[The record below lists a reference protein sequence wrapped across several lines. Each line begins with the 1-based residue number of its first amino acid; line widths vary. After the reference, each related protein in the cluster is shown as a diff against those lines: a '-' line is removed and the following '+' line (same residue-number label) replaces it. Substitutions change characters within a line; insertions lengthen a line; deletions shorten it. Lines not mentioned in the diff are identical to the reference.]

1 VSAAA
6 DVAVA
11 AAAENSSAIGVEEE
25 PTSFLR
31 GTAVIAVVY
40 GSQEIDSHSAGD
52 RSFAEWSEF
61 IAAV

>member
-1 VSAAA
+1 MSAAV
-6 DVAVA
+6 DVAV

-25 PTSFLR
+25 PTSFLP